1 MRTGIGYDCH
11 RLAPDRKLV
20 LGGVHVPF
28 DKGFIGWSDA
38 DALTHAVIDSLLGAA
53 AMGDIG
59 MHFPPGD
66 PAYKDISSLKLLEEV
81 VAKLKNKGFR
91 VNNTDTTVV
100 AEQPRLR
107 EYVDQMRAN
116 LARVLETDISRVSVK
131 ASTSNL
137 LGFVGR
143 EEGMAAWAISTIT
156 GE

>member
-1 MRTGIGYDCH
+1 
-11 RLAPDRKLV
+11 
-20 LGGVHVPF
+20 
-28 DKGFIGWSDA
+28 
-38 DALTHAVIDSLLGAA
+38 
-53 AMGDIG
+53 MGDIG